1 MALHML
7 FQMGRLLE
15 SLATLFT
22 FMDDLLA
29 RRTTILVILQAI
41 HLILHRTRVSSSEP
55 PQKKHAFC
63 ETKEWCRD
71 DHHYTHYL
79 MMVQHMGADQA
90 LLGPNNTAELTLVS
104 PYIPHRS
111 RRRRRHPGHGLPAAH
126 RQ

>member
-15 SLATLFT
+15 SLATLLT

-55 PQKKHAFC
+55 PKKN
-63 ETKEWCRD
+63 
-71 DHHYTHYL
+71 THFAKPKS
-79 MMVQHMGADQA
+79 GAVMI
-90 LLGPNNTAELTLVS
+90 TITRITL
-104 PYIPHRS
+104 
-111 RRRRRHPGHGLPAAH
+111 
-126 RQ
+126 

>member
-1 MALHML
+1 L
-7 FQMGRLLE
+7 FQMDDI
-15 SLATLFT
+15 LAQ
-22 FMDDLLA
+22 
-29 RRTTILVILQAI
+29 RTTILVILQAI
-41 HLILHRTRVSSSEP
+41 HLILHSTRVSSREP
-55 PQKKHAFC
+55 EKKQAFC

-126 RQ
+126 RH

>member
-7 FQMGRLLE
+7 FQMDDI
-15 SLATLFT
+15 LAQ
-22 FMDDLLA
+22 
-29 RRTTILVILQAI
+29 RTTILVILQAI
-41 HLILHRTRVSSSEP
+41 HLILHSTRVSSREP
-55 PQKKHAFC
+55 EKKQAFC

-71 DHHYTHYL
+71 ENTHYL
-79 MMVQHMGADQA
+79 MTVQHMGADQA

-111 RRRRRHPGHGLPAAH
+111 RRLYPGHGFPAAH